1 MELTKK
7 CPECQGSGV
16 QYLYSGISLDK
27 FTEVPC
33 PVCGGKKFVV
43 VDTERLVKI

>member
-1 MELTKK
+1 MKQVIK
-7 CPECQGSGV
+7 CPECQGSGIK
-16 QYLYSGISLDK
+16 YLYSEILKDK

-43 VDTERLVKI
+43 VDTEKLVKI